1 MGYFLVDAGRREE
14 ARWYLQHA
22 ADSGDTDAMRTLI
35 ELDGGD
41 PADD

>member
-1 MGYFLVDAGRREE
+1 MGYFLVDAGRADE

-22 ADSGDTDAMRTLI
+22 ADTGDADAMSALI

-41 PADD
+41 PTDD